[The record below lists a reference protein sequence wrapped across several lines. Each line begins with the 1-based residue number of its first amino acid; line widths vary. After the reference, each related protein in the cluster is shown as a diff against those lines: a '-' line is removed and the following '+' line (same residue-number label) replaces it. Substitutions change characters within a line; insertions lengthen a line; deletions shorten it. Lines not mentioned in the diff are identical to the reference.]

1 MFIIISSTTA
11 ETQFAVAWLVLV
23 RLTTQAKDKEAYVPN
38 VSLTILCCAL
48 AWMFRYVI
56 YK

>member
-23 RLTTQAKDKEAYVPN
+23 RLTTQAKDKEAHVPN